1 MIKCV
6 IVEDEQLFSKNL
18 KQLLKKSN
26 AILHIMDICTD
37 IESASVAIKK
47 HKPELVFLDICL
59 HGNEQGGFELL
70 NMFDSIEFDV
80 IFTTAFVDKNIQ
92 QIRACG
98 LDYIMKPYME
108 DELADALEKFNHKK
122 FGAIRAEQLQTL
134 LRNLEVQDIDEH
146 IISLFADI
154 DNIVVKV
161 KDIVYCKGSNQFT
174 HFFIRDYDKPNVLKK
189 ITLSK
194 GIGKVVEILAAYN
207 ICQIHRSYMVN
218 YKHVASYTSKTVK
231 LRKFTTTPEG
241 FERELPIS
249 DGYRAAFLKLMGKL

>member
-18 KQLLKKSN
+18 EQLLKKSN
-26 AILHIMDICTD
+26 AMLHIMDVCTD
-37 IESASVAIKK
+37 IESAVLAITK

-70 NMFDSIEFDV
+70 NMFDTIEFDV

-98 LDYIMKPYME
+98 LDYIMKPYVE
-108 DELADALEKFNHKK
+108 EELSDALEKFNHKK
-122 FGAIRAEQLQTL
+122 FGVIRANQLHSL
-134 LRNLEVQDIDEH
+134 LRNLEVQDLDEH
-146 IISLFADI
+146 IISIFADI

-174 HFFIRDYDKPNVLKK
+174 HLFIRDIDNPNVLKK
-189 ITLSK
+189 FTLSK
-194 GIGKVVEILAAYN
+194 GIGKVIETLSAYN

-218 YKHVASYTSKTVK
+218 YKHVARYTSKTVK
-231 LRKFTTTPEG
+231 LRKFTTTAEG
-241 FERELPIS
+241 FEPELPIS
-249 DGYRAAFLKLMGKL
+249 DGYRNAFLKLIGKL